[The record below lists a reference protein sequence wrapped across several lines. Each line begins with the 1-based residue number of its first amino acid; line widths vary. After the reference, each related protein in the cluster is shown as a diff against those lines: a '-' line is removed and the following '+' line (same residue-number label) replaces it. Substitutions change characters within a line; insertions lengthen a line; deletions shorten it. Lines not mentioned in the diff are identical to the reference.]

1 MKKHCLAVVAGFCA
15 SALCLHSAHAQPDT
29 ANTGASSATPPP
41 NYYSFTPRAYVGAD
55 AGGVLTHDMSVKEF
69 FGSVPG
75 GTKVHLDP
83 GFRFDFVGGYQLRD
97 WFSVEGETG
106 IMGNRIDSID
116 GADISGYAAV
126 DNVPLLVNVRLQLP
140 PHRCPISPY
149 IGGGAGGSVSII
161 DFEDNIDFNGVS
173 GNGTRGDLVFAYQA
187 FAGLRYAINDNMG
200 VGVAYHYFV
209 TDGSDWK
216 FDTFGT
222 TTDHMKFS
230 GAQSHAI
237 TVAFDYHF

>member
-1 MKKHCLAVVAGFCA
+1 MKRNRSTVLAGVCA
-15 SALCLHSAHAQPDT
+15 SALCLHSAHAQSDT
-29 ANTGASSATPPP
+29 ANAGNSSATPPLS
-41 NYYSFTPRAYVGAD
+41 YYSYTPRAYVGAD
-55 AGGVLTHDMSVKEF
+55 AGGVLTRDMSVKEF
-69 FGSVPG
+69 FGSVPA

-83 GFRFDFVGGYQLRD
+83 GFRFDFVGGYQLTD

-149 IGGGAGGSVSII
+149 IGGGVGGSVSII

-173 GNGTRGDLVFAYQA
+173 GNGTQGDLVFAYQA

-200 VGVAYHYFV
+200 IGVAYHYFV

-237 TVAFDYHF
+237 SVAFDYHF